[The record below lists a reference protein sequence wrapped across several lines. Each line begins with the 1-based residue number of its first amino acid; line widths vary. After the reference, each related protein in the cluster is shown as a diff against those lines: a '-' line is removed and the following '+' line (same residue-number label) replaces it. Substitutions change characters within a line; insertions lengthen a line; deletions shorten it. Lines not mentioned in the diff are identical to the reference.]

1 MRSIEDLRG
10 RDFIHYQDES
20 IKYVVGAGM
29 NGKTVIHWK
38 GEANTTVY
46 RDEQIMDFF
55 ERTVWIL
62 L

>member
-1 MRSIEDLRG
+1 MTIEDLRG
-10 RDFIHYQDES
+10 REFIHYQDES
-20 IKYVVGAGM
+20 IIYVVGR
-29 NGKTVIHWK
+29 GKDGRTVIHWK
-38 GEANTTVY
+38 GEGNTVVY